1 MFQLLDGGMGTELKK
16 KYSFANEAEYKQLW
30 SAAPLLNKDGQDIVK
45 KIHSEYIECGCNIIT
60 TNTYACTQHF
70 LSKHN
75 LQTNQNE
82 LIKIACKL
90 AKEAIVESGKNIK
103 LAGSIPPLNISYR
116 ADLVGNN
123 SEIFS
128 EYSNICKILNDSSV
142 DIFLCETMSSVRE
155 ALIAYS
161 AAQKYKKPI
170 YLSFTLSDEL
180 VDNKCKLRSGECIR
194 DIVDNM
200 TPDAILFNCCK
211 PEIATIALKEIKEL
225 TDIPIGIYANS
236 FVSIPDKWELD
247 KEDGLLERR
256 TDLSIQK
263 YTEFALQWKKLG
275 CNIIGGC
282 CGISVEHM
290 RNVCEGVNGV
300 EKVVDNILVN

>member
-16 KYSFANEAEYKQLW
+16 KYSFINDNEYKQLW
-30 SAAPLLNKDGQDIVK
+30 SAAPLLNKEGKDIVK
-45 KIHSEYIECGCNIIT
+45 KIHSEYIECGCDIIT
-60 TNTYACTQHF
+60 TNTYACTEHF

-75 LQTNQNE
+75 LQSKQNE
-82 LIKIACKL
+82 LIKIACNI
-90 AKEAIVESGKNIK
+90 AKDSIIESEKNIK

-116 ADLVGNN
+116 SDLVSNN
-123 SEIFS
+123 LKVFS
-128 EYSNICKILNDSSV
+128 EYLNICKILNDCNV
-142 DIFLCETMSSVRE
+142 DIFLCETMSSINE
-155 ALIAYS
+155 AKIAYT

-170 YLSFTLSDEL
+170 YISFTLSDKL
-180 VDNKCKLRSGECIR
+180 VKNKCKLRSGESIY
-194 DIVDNM
+194 DIIKNVK
-200 TPDAILFNCCK
+200 PDAILFNCCK
-211 PEIATIALKEIKEL
+211 PEIATVALKEIKQL

-263 YTEFALQWKKLG
+263 YTEFALQWKELG

-290 RNVCEGVNGV
+290 QDICKYINS
-300 EKVVDNILVN
+300 